1 MQWLGVT
8 ALHTTANPDRAKF
21 PEFTTSI
28 RDAFYEQAIAFVD
41 SVFRQDQPVTTLID
55 SDYTFINKELAK
67 FYGLERPK
75 VKDKDDDMQRVALTD
90 KTRARGGVLGLGAI
104 HAVTSYPLRTSPV
117 LRGKWILD
125 TLIGAPPAPPPPDVP
140 KLPEDD
146 APTAGLS
153 FRQRLEKHR
162 ADNACASCHNRMDPL
177 GFGLENFDPI
187 GRWRNEL
194 AGRPV
199 DAVGTLTS
207 GEQFTGPN
215 ELKVILL
222 KKKAPFAR
230 TLAQRML
237 AYALGRGLEAYD
249 EAAVKKIT
257 DQLAQGEYKSTILI
271 AEIARSYPFRYRK
284 N

>member
-1 MQWLGVT
+1 MG
-8 ALHTTANPDRAKF
+8 ARYPDR
-21 PEFTTSI
+21 
-28 RDAFYEQAIAFVD
+28 R
-41 SVFRQDQPVTTLID
+41 
-55 SDYTFINKELAK
+55 
-67 FYGLERPK
+67 
-75 VKDKDDDMQRVALTD
+75 
-90 KTRARGGVLGLGAI
+90 
-104 HAVTSYPLRTSPV
+104 
-117 LRGKWILD
+117 
-125 TLIGAPPAPPPPDVP
+125 PPAPPPPDVP
-140 KLPEDD
+140 KLPDDD

-162 ADNACASCHNRMDPL
+162 ADPACASCHNRMDPL

-187 GRWRNEL
+187 GRWRTTL
-194 AGRPV
+194 SGQSV

-230 TLAQRML
+230 TLTQRML

-249 EAAVKKIT
+249 EPALKKIT
-257 DQLAQGEYKSTILI
+257 DELARAEYKSTTLI
-271 AEIARSYPFRYRK
+271 AGIVKSYPFRYRR